1 MQDQEITDL
10 IQDLESVGLSPTT
23 EEMLKELKKDYEVK
37 EARVTELKKHVFD
50 DYTVKKTLTLE
61 QLEEVLTEVNDLR
74 AKATVKRESWQFK
87 FIREGQEKIDE
98 LIPILGKEEGVYWRG
113 NTRKSTIKKWYS
125 EAVNTLREE
134 SEKKSANSF
143 WSTTYGMVD
152 IITKRIDE
160 CKKAKAEN
168 EAKSKLWEE
177 FQWCKA
183 KLISMGKITEK
194 TAEHLSTT
202 SIIDLA
208 HAVLKEQHTIEN
220 GLTGE
225 KCYCESHDEN
235 RHYHF
240 SDSYWDGKEVQVYTN
255 SETY

>member
-1 MQDQEITDL
+1 MEIKEIIDL
-10 IQDLESVGLSPTT
+10 VQDLETVGLAPTT
-23 EEMLKELKKDYEVK
+23 EEMLKTLKEEYAGK
-37 EARVTELKKHVFD
+37 EIIVIDLKKHVWENSN
-50 DYTVKKTLTLE
+50 VKKVMP
-61 QLEEVLTEVNDLR
+61 LEELEEALKEIVQIRTEI
-74 AKATVKRESWQFK
+74 AVKRDAWKTK
-87 FIREGQEKIDE
+87 FMREGQEKIDS
-98 LIPILGKEEGVYWRG
+98 LIPILGKEEGVHWKG
-113 NTRKSTIKKWYS
+113 NTRKSSTKKWYT
-125 EAVNTLREE
+125 EAVSALREE
-134 SEKKSANSF
+134 AEKKTASSF
-143 WSTTYGMVD
+143 WTNSQEALSNVTA
-152 IITKRIDE
+152 RISE
-160 CKKAKAEN
+160 VKKIKAEN

-208 HAVLKEQHTIEN
+208 HAVLKEEHSIEN

-240 SDSYWDGKEVQVYTN
+240 SDSYWNGKEVVVFES

>member
-10 IQDLESVGLSPTT
+10 IQDLETVGLAPTT
-23 EEMLKELKKDYEVK
+23 EEMLKSLKKDYEVK
-37 EARVTELKKHVFD
+37 EDRVIELKKHVWD
-50 DYTVKKTLTLE
+50 NYSVKKTLTLA
-61 QLEEVLTEVNDLR
+61 QLEEVLAEVNDLR
-74 AKATVKRESWQFK
+74 AKATIKRDVWQLK
-87 FIREGQEKIDE
+87 FIKEGQEKIDE
-98 LIPILGKEEGVYWRG
+98 LIPILGKEEGVYYKG
-113 NTRKSTIKKWYS
+113 PTKKSTIKKWYS
-125 EAVNTLREE
+125 EAVNTLREQAE
-134 SEKKSANSF
+134 RKSANSF
-143 WSTTYGMVD
+143 WSTAYQVAD
-152 IITKRIDE
+152 IITQRIAE
-160 CKKAKAEN
+160 CKKSQAEN

-177 FQWCKA
+177 FQWCKS

-208 HAVLKEQHTIEN
+208 HAVLKEEHTIEN

-240 SDSYWDGKEVQVYTN
+240 SDSYWDGKEVQVCTN